1 MLAGIIGL
9 PNVGKSSL
17 FNALTNL
24 DTPVGSY
31 MFATK
36 EATKGIVFLDDIRLH
51 KLQDLHQTKRLIK
64 ATFEFID
71 IPALV
76 SGSSKG
82 EGLGNTFLQTIRNV
96 DCLVHVIRCFHDEDV
111 LHAFD
116 TLDPIRDIETV
127 QLELNYAD
135 LEQIEKRLSKTK
147 KGPKDEEHD
156 VLVKLRD
163 GLYDDIP
170 IRRLDLTED
179 ELKLIRSYNFLSLK
193 PLLYVANVDEAD
205 LGKDTDFLQQIQ
217 AYALK
222 DNATVITLSA
232 KVELELRDLD
242 EADKALFMEELNISE
257 SVGNK
262 VVRGAFDL
270 LKLET
275 FFTSGEIE
283 TRAWTFKTGMN
294 AKECAGI
301 IHSDIERG
309 FIRAETVAYDD
320 LMHYGSDQKAKE
332 AGKVRLEGRDYI
344 VKDGDVIF
352 FRFNV

>member
-24 DTPVGSY
+24 NTPVGSY

-36 EATKGIVFLDDIRLH
+36 EEAKGIVFLEDERLNN
-51 KLQDLHQTKRLIK
+51 LQKLHQTKRLIK

-82 EGLGNTFLQTIRNV
+82 EGLGNQFLQTIRNV

-111 LHAFD
+111 LHAFE
-116 TLDPIRDIETV
+116 TLDPIRDIETI

-147 KGPKDEEHD
+147 KGPRDDEYEI
-156 VLVKLRD
+156 LIKLRD
-163 GLYDDIP
+163 ALYEDIP
-170 IRRLDLTED
+170 IRRLVLTDE

-193 PLLYVANVDEAD
+193 PLLYVANVDEKD
-205 LGKDTDFLQQIQ
+205 LGIETTFIEQIK

-222 DNATVITLSA
+222 DNANVITLSA

-242 EADKALFMEELNISE
+242 EEDKTLFMEELNISE

-294 AKECAGI
+294 AKECAGV

-309 FIRAETVAYDD
+309 FIRAETVAYHD
-320 LMHYGSDQKAKE
+320 LMTYGSDQAAKE
-332 AGKVRLEGRDYI
+332 AGKVRLEGKDYL
-344 VKDGDVIF
+344 VKDGDVIY

>member
-36 EATKGIVFLDDIRLH
+36 EATQGIVFLEDKRLSVL
-51 KLQDLHQTKRLIK
+51 KAMHQTKRIIN

-96 DCLVHVIRCFHDEDV
+96 DCLVHVVRCFHDEDV

-116 TLDPIRDIETV
+116 TLDPIRDIETI

-135 LEQIEKRLSKTK
+135 LEQIEKRLARTK
-147 KGPKDEEHD
+147 KGPKSDEQD
-156 VLVKLRD
+156 VLIKLRD
-163 GLYDDIP
+163 ALYEDIP
-170 IRRLDLTED
+170 IRRLALSED
-179 ELKLIRSYNFLSLK
+179 ELRLIKSYNFLSLK
-193 PLLYVANVDEAD
+193 PLLYVANVDETD
-205 LGKDTDFLQQIQ
+205 LGKETEMLKQIK
-217 AYALK
+217 AYADN
-222 DNATVITLSA
+222 DNATMITLSA

-242 EADKALFMEELNISE
+242 ADDKALFMAELNITE
-257 SVGNK
+257 SIGNK
-262 VVRGAFDL
+262 VVRGVFDL

-294 AKECAGI
+294 AKACAGI
-301 IHSDIERG
+301 IHTDIERG

-320 LMHYGSDQKAKE
+320 LVYYGSDQKAKE
-332 AGKVRLEGRDYI
+332 AGKVRLEGKDYI
-344 VKDGDVIF
+344 VKDGDVIY

>member
-31 MFATK
+31 MFSTK
-36 EATKGIVFLDDIRLH
+36 EATQGIVFLEDERLH
-51 KLQDLHQTKRLIK
+51 VLKDMHQTKRLIK

-96 DCLVHVIRCFHDEDV
+96 DCLVHVVRCFHDSDV

-116 TLDPIRDIETV
+116 TLDPIRDIETI

-147 KGPKDEEHD
+147 KGPVDDEYH
-156 VLVKLRD
+156 VLIKLRD
-163 GLYDDIP
+163 ALYEDIP
-170 IRRLDLTED
+170 IRRLSLTD
-179 ELKLIRSYNFLSLK
+179 AELKLIRSYNFLSLK
-193 PLLYVANVDEAD
+193 PLLYVANVDED
-205 LGKDTDFLQQIQ
+205 TLGIETDMLIKIRD
-217 AYALK
+217 YVNN
-222 DNATVITLSA
+222 DNAKMITLSA
-232 KVELELRDLD
+232 KVELELRDLTL
-242 EADKALFMEELNISE
+242 EDKQAFMEALNISE
-257 SVGNK
+257 SVSNK
-262 VVRGAFDL
+262 VVRGVFDL
-270 LKLET
+270 LQLET

-283 TRAWTFKTGMN
+283 TRAWTYKKGMT
-294 AKECAGI
+294 AKMCAGI

-320 LMHYGSDQKAKE
+320 LVFYGSDQKAKE
-332 AGKVRLEGRDYI
+332 AGKVRLEGKDYI
-344 VKDGDVIF
+344 VKDGDVIY